1 MRVIITAAG
10 AGIGRAI
17 AERLTRD
24 GASLAI
30 TDVDAAALA
39 DTQSALGVPDAFAK
53 VVDAADDEATAT
65 FIGEVCTAWGRLD
78 GLVNNAGIAGPTAG
92 VADMSLA
99 EWEQTIAVN
108 LTGQFI
114 ATRHA
119 VPHLKA
125 GGGGAIVN
133 ISSSAGRMGLAYRTP
148 YSASKF
154 GVVGFTHAL
163 AKELG
168 QDGIRVNAVL
178 PGIVEGPRIDRV
190 ISARAAQLG
199 ISDDEMRSRFLAT
212 TSMRKAVTAGNVA
225 DTVAF
230 LLSEAGAAISG
241 QAIGVD
247 AGLENI

>member
-17 AERLTRD
+17 AERLAAD
-24 GASLAI
+24 GATLAI
-30 TDVDAAALA
+30 TDVDA
-39 DTQSALGVPDAFAK
+39 DALGVTQAALGLPAHAAR
-53 VVDAADDEATAT
+53 VVNAADDAATAA
-65 FIGEVCTAWGRLD
+65 FVADAVAAWGGLD
-78 GLVNNAGIAGPTAG
+78 ALVNNAGIAGPTAG
-92 VADMSLA
+92 VDTITLS
-99 EWEQTIAVN
+99 EWEETIAVN

-133 ISSSAGRMGLAYRTP
+133 ISSSAGRMGLPYRSP

-154 GVVGFTHAL
+154 GVVGFTMAL

-168 QDGIRVNAVL
+168 PDHIRVNAVL

-190 ISARAAQLG
+190 IKARAETMGL
-199 ISDDEMRSRFLAT
+199 SPDDMRDRFLQT
-212 TSMRKAVTAGNVA
+212 TSMRKMVTVGNVA

-230 LLSEAGAAISG
+230 LLSDAGAAISG

-247 AGLENI
+247 AGLETL

>member
-1 MRVIITAAG
+1 MRVIVTAAG

-17 AERLTRD
+17 AERLLRD

-30 TDVDAAALA
+30 TDVDAAALSQTKA
-39 DTQSALGVPDAFAK
+39 ALGLADGFAEM
-53 VVDAADDEATAT
+53 VDAADDAATEA
-65 FIGEVCTAWGRLD
+65 FINRVCAAWGGLD

-92 VADMSLA
+92 VEAMTLA
-99 EWEQTIAVN
+99 EWEATIAVN

-119 VPHLKA
+119 VPVFKA

-133 ISSSAGRMGLAYRTP
+133 ISSSAGRMGLAHRTP

-154 GVVGFTHAL
+154 GVVGFTMAL

-168 QDGIRVNAVL
+168 PDGIRANAVL

-190 ISARAAQLG
+190 INARAEQAG
-199 ISDDEMRSRFLAT
+199 VSPDEMRARLLAT
-212 TSMRKAVTAGNVA
+212 TSMRRAVTAGNVA

-230 LLSEAGAAISG
+230 LLSDAGAAISG